1 MAQKINKAGE
11 IIKQIEMAT
20 VFDSREINAIYVN
33 NVGVQIEYTDFSK
46 DGSQRKVT
54 EISYEDFC
62 AKIEKH
68 ICDLIVD

>member
-1 MAQKINKAGE
+1 MPQVINKVGQ
-11 IIKQIEMAT
+11 IIKQIETAT
-20 VFDSREINAIYVN
+20 VFDSREINALYVN

-46 DGSQRKVT
+46 DGSERKVT

-62 AKIEKH
+62 EKIEKH